1 MLPPSNVTLKQ
12 LRGFVAVAD
21 CHSFTEAASQLSL
34 TQSAVSLLVREL
46 EKELGLVLLER
57 TTRRVRLSPGG
68 LDLYPQ
74 ARRILADVDA
84 ATISAM
90 QLLERKRGV
99 VRVAATGLYSATVL
113 PGAMA
118 AFGRDYPGVT
128 VRLHDMLNED
138 VLASVLA
145 GTVDIGVAPQ
155 QRSPNNEIRQQP
167 LLLDR
172 LHLICPREHPLAAK
186 TTVAWKDALR
196 FPFVNPSHD
205 YTTRLQMDLSAFSP
219 GLVMNPI
226 QECSFFSTVLG
237 LIKAGLGV
245 TALPANTIALAEP
258 WGLAAVPLREPV
270 IKRQVSVFTQRGQ
283 TLSPAAESLV
293 ASLRTF
299 IESNSRGSTIG
310 R

>member
-1 MLPPSNVTLKQ
+1 MAALSNVTLKQ

-21 CHSFTEAASQLSL
+21 CRSFTAAAAQLSL
-34 TQSAVSLLVREL
+34 TQSAISLLVREL
-46 EKELGLVLLER
+46 ERELGLVLLER

-68 LDLYPQ
+68 LDFYPQ
-74 ARRILADVDA
+74 ARRILADVEA

-90 QLLERKRGV
+90 QLRERTRGI
-99 VRVAATGLYSATVL
+99 VRVAATGLYAATVL

-118 AFGRDYPGVT
+118 GFGRDYPGVT

-155 QRSPNNEIRQQP
+155 QRAPNGEIRQLP

-172 LHLICPREHPLAAK
+172 LHLICPRDHPLAGKAS
-186 TTVAWKDALR
+186 VSWKDALR
-196 FPFVNPSHD
+196 FPFVNPSRD
-205 YTTRLQMDLSAFSP
+205 YTTRLQMDLNAFSAD
-219 GLVMNPI
+219 LVMNPI

-237 LIKAGLGV
+237 LIEAGLGV
-245 TALPANTIALAEP
+245 TALPANTIAIAEP

-270 IKRQVSVFTQRGQ
+270 IKRQVSIFTQRGQ

-293 ASLRTF
+293 ASLRKFVETRPRRVA
-299 IESNSRGSTIG
+299 IR